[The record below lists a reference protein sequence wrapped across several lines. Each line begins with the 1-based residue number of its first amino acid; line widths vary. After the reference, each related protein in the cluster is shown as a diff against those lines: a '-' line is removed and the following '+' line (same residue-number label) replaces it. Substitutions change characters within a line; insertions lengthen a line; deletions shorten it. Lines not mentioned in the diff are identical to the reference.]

1 MKPHRLWLCTTLIVL
16 FWAAN
21 VLAQAKTEQLGR
33 VHFPVSCG
41 SATQIKFDRA
51 IALLH
56 SFWYSEGV
64 KAFTAVTE
72 ADPSCAMG
80 YWGIAMSH
88 WYPLWQPPSEA
99 MLKKGWEAVE
109 QAKTLGGKTERER
122 EYIAAIEV
130 FYKDAQTLDH
140 RTRALGYEKAME
152 RLNARHPE
160 DREAAVFYAL
170 ALNATILATDKT
182 YANQLKAAE
191 ILEKVFA
198 EQPDH
203 PGVAH
208 YLIHSYDYPPL
219 ASRGLNAA
227 RRYAKIAPSAPHAL
241 HMPSHI
247 FTRLGLWQES
257 IASNHNSAAAS
268 KEYNSVFEQF
278 HALDYQ
284 AYGYLQGAQDLEA
297 KRVLDERNALAK
309 GDLAHFA
316 SAYAFAAIPARYA
329 LERRQWAEAA
339 ALEPHPS
346 PVKYSEGL
354 TYFARAIGAARGGDA
369 MGTRANVDKLQALH
383 TALMDAKQDYWA
395 GQVEIQHRAAAA
407 WLARAEGKHEEAI
420 RLMGAAADLEDTTGK
435 HPVTPGQLLPAREL
449 FGELLLEL
457 NKPAQALQEFE
468 ASMPKEPNR
477 FNGLYGAARAAE
489 LAGDVE
495 KAGTYYGKLV
505 ALCERSDT
513 DRPEL
518 QQAKAFLAKK

>member
-1 MKPHRLWLCTTLIVL
+1 MKLHRLWLRTTLIAM
-16 FWAAN
+16 FWAAD
-21 VLAQAKTEQLGR
+21 VLAQAKPEQLGR
-33 VHFPVSCG
+33 AHFPVSCG
-41 SATQIKFDRA
+41 VATQTQFDRA

-99 MLKKGWEAVE
+99 MLKKGGEAVE
-109 QAKTLGGKTERER
+109 RAKALGGKTERER

-130 FYKDAQTLDH
+130 FYTDVQKLDH
-140 RTRALGYEKAME
+140 RTRALAYEKAME
-152 RLNARHPE
+152 RLYARYPE

-170 ALNATILATDKT
+170 ALNATILPTDKT

-191 ILEKVFA
+191 ILEQVFA
-198 EQPDH
+198 AQPDH

-208 YLIHSYDYPPL
+208 YLIHSYDYPTL
-219 ASRGLNAA
+219 ASRGLDAA

-241 HMPSHI
+241 HMPSHV

-257 IASNHNSAAAS
+257 IASNRDSAAAS
-268 KEYNSVFEQF
+268 KEHHSVFEQL

-284 AYGYLQGAQDLEA
+284 AYGYLQGAQDREA
-297 KRVLDERNALAK
+297 RRILDECQALAK
-309 GDLAHFA
+309 EDLEHFA

-339 ALEPHPS
+339 ALEPRPS
-346 PVKYSEGL
+346 RVKYSEAI
-354 TYFARAIGAARGGDA
+354 TYFARALGAARSGDA
-369 MGTRANVDKLQALH
+369 ASTRANVNKLQALP
-383 TALMDAKQDYWA
+383 TALVDTKQDYWA
-395 GQVEIQHRAAAA
+395 GQVEIQHRTAAA
-407 WLARAEGKHEEAI
+407 WLARAEGKPEEAV
-420 RLMGAAADLEDTTGK
+420 RLMREATTLEDATEK
-435 HPVTPGQLLPAREL
+435 HPVTPGPIFPAREL
-449 FGELLLEL
+449 LGELLLEL
-457 NKPAQALQEFE
+457 QQPAQALQEFE

-489 LAGDVE
+489 LTGEVE
-495 KAGTYYGKLV
+495 KARTYYGQLV
-505 ALCERSDT
+505 ALSERGDT
-513 DRPEL
+513 DRPAL